1 MPTTEKVSINH
12 PLISIA
18 FFANLLLVLYC
29 VIRFLAY
36 LFRPNYASADM
47 LSIMMFMIPVG
58 VSLRACSEGSSR
70 LRRLLAV
77 LLNLLFLL
85 MAVKSM
91 FPAKKVLEPISLW
104 ISIPFA
110 LGFLINALVLWKKD
124 VVQIRTVNDEVEDG
138 EDGEAGNSSEQ
149 ESREH
154 HWTMTRV
161 VLPRLLQGE
170 GAASFVAS
178 LKQDGTAIV
187 TRIWVNFGKSNI
199 SDANKIVP
207 CRGIAV
213 FTDKTP
219 SGKELITIQ
228 MPRAIAR
235 GEAHFMAIAP
245 GDQDSG
251 YQTFSLEYSTM
262 PRGGKA
268 FTMLTGIQDGC
279 RSNYGLGPVPDK
291 DAFVKAVTALLE
303 KPEPPMTAMKMPS
316 L

>member
-1 MPTTEKVSINH
+1 MSTTEKVSVNH
-12 PLISIA
+12 PLVSIA

-29 VIRFLAY
+29 VIRFLVY
-36 LFRPNYASADM
+36 LLKPNYASADM
-47 LSIMMFMIPVG
+47 LSLMMFMIPVA

-77 LLNLLFLL
+77 LLNLMFLL

-91 FPAKKVLEPISLW
+91 FPAKKVFEPISMW

-110 LGFLINALVLWKKD
+110 LGFLVNILAFLKKD
-124 VVQIRTVNDEVEDG
+124 VVQVRTVSDNDEQ
-138 EDGEAGNSSEQ
+138 GEAANSSEQ

-154 HWTMTRV
+154 HWAMTRV

-170 GAASFVAS
+170 AAAGFVNS
-178 LKQDGTAIV
+178 LRQDGTAV
-187 TRIWVNFGKSNI
+187 FTRIWVNFGKSNI

-213 FTDKTP
+213 STEHTP
-219 SGKELITIQ
+219 SGKELIIIQ
-228 MPRAIAR
+228 MPKAIGR
-235 GEAHFMAIAP
+235 GEAHFMAIVLNAP
-245 GDQDSG
+245 DAG
-251 YQTFSLEYSTM
+251 YQTFSLEFSIM
-262 PRGGKA
+262 PRGGKP
-268 FTMLTGIQDGC
+268 FTMLTGIQDGY

-291 DAFVKAVTALLE
+291 DAFVAAVTALLE

>member
-12 PLISIA
+12 PLVSIA
-18 FFANLLLVLYC
+18 FFANLLLALYC

-36 LFRPNYASADM
+36 LFRPNYASADIM
-47 LSIMMFMIPVG
+47 FVMMFMIPVG

-77 LLNLLFLL
+77 LLNLMFLL

-91 FPAKKVLEPISLW
+91 FPAKKILEPIGLW

-110 LGFLINALVLWKKD
+110 LGFLINILVLWKKD
-124 VVQIRTVNDEVEDG
+124 IVQIRTVSDEA
-138 EDGEAGNSSEQ
+138 EDGEAGTSSEQ

-154 HWTMTRV
+154 HWTMSRV

-178 LKQDGTAIV
+178 LKQDGTAII
-187 TRIWVNFGKSNI
+187 TRLWVDFGKGNI
-199 SDANKIVP
+199 SDASKIVP
-207 CRGIAV
+207 YRGIAV
-213 FTDKTP
+213 YTDQTP

-235 GEAHFMAIAP
+235 GEAHFMAITP
-245 GDQDSG
+245 SGQDSG
-251 YQTFSLEYSTM
+251 YQTFSLEYSIM

-268 FTMLTGIQDGC
+268 FTMLTGIHNGN
-279 RSNYGLGPVPDK
+279 RANFGVGPAPEK
-291 DAFVKAVTALLE
+291 HAFVSAVTALLE
-303 KPEPPMTAMKMPS
+303 KPQAPKTVMQMPVI
-316 L
+316 